1 MNDLL
6 HDDPLRP
13 PRLRVALTGGPGG
26 GKTTAADLLR
36 RELGERVVIVPETA
50 TMLFAGGFPRSRE
63 PHARCSA
70 QSAIYHVQTNLEDI
84 QTALFPDRVLL
95 CDRGT
100 LDGAVYWPDDPLGF
114 FAAVGTTLERELA
127 RYDEVLFFETAA
139 VGGMGI
145 EGGNPTRIET
155 LEEAVALDAA
165 LRELWC
171 KHPRFTLLEH
181 EPSFLKK
188 MTSAVAIL
196 GGIVSRLDARMMD
209 AQTLRRG

>member
-1 MNDLL
+1 MDGLL
-6 HDDPLRP
+6 DDPLRP

-36 RELGERVVIVPETA
+36 RELGDRVVIVPETA
-50 TMLFAGGFPRSRE
+50 TMLFAGGFPRSHE

-84 QTALFPDRVLL
+84 QTALYPGRVLL

-100 LDGAVYWPDDPLGF
+100 LDGAVYWPDDPAGF
-114 FAAVGTTLERELA
+114 FEAVGTTLEAELA

-139 VGGMGI
+139 VGGIGI
-145 EGGNPTRIET
+145 EGGNPTRIES

-165 LRELWC
+165 LRSLWSR
-171 KHPRFTLLEH
+171 HSHFTLLPH
-181 EPSFLKK
+181 EPSFLAK
-188 MTSAVAIL
+188 MTSAVAVL
-196 GGIVSRLDARMMD
+196 AGIVSRLDGRTMVGSH
-209 AQTLRRG
+209 T

>member
-1 MNDLL
+1 MDVL

-50 TMLFAGGFPRSRE
+50 TMLFAGGFPRSLE

-84 QTALFPDRVLL
+84 QTALFPNRVLL

-100 LDGAVYWPDDPLGF
+100 LDGAVYWPDQPEDF
-114 FAAVGTTLERELA
+114 FEAVGTTIDDELA

-139 VGGMGI
+139 VGGIGI

-155 LEEAVALDAA
+155 LEQAVALDAA
-165 LRELWC
+165 LREVWSR
-171 KHPRFTLLEH
+171 HPRFTLLPH

-196 GGIVSRLDARMMD
+196 GAIVSRLDAHVVSSN
-209 AQTLRRG
+209 A